1 MNMRFSSVV
10 TVKYSKFF
18 FFFFLFDDVYSFWYL
33 MRSHFIITRNH
44 KLIYIYIYNKVCSIN
59 HDVIIICH
67 VFWSPSTN
75 YWVGMATGRVR
86 AEFFF
91 LLYLDPVFSYSTR
104 PVGQDSR
111 PGPSPFIKRIF
122 FLGLRPSPLGP
133 AGSTGPVQPRP

>member
-44 KLIYIYIYNKVCSIN
+44 KLIYIYIYKVCSIN

-75 YWVGMATGRVR
+75 YWVGMATGRVQ
-86 AEFFF
+86 AGFF
-91 LLYLDPVFSYSTR
+91 LYSDPVFSYRTR
-104 PVGQDSR
+104 LVGQDSR

-122 FLGLRPSPLGP
+122 FLGLRPGPPSP
-133 AGSTGPVQPRP
+133 AGSMGPVQPGP